1 MDADQG
7 FRKAPGSLLR
17 IAAGAGAAALI
28 VTAVSAVRR
37 AGTAMADRDSGPA
50 QGSRVPPSAV
60 PVPSLPTD
68 AAGLGAPSG
77 PLTTA
82 AAQTTPDVRPSP
94 AAPEPARSCDL
105 AGQVAISAALL
116 LFSVTALPAMAS
128 RRRAGGRRGAAH
140 ARTSGRGAENG
151 NDALPRELS
160 ALVSDPSATG
170 APRSGRPDAARHHA
184 AQPRREGQRSEHA
197 DDYPSWPGRPGPYAL
212 HPDHPSWGGGAGDPR
227 WDATEQV
234 LRQDGYPSWPEPAA
248 PPWREGQRSQHAD
261 DYPSWPGRPGPYAL
275 HPDHPSWGGGAGDP
289 RWDATEQVLRQDGYP
304 SWPEPTAPPWRDAE
318 RPTANNG
325 SGWRGGGIPARPES
339 RPAPHRGAHGR
350 SAMGQSA
357 TGPRQVLPAP
367 VADPDLPPRAGYA
380 PRPGT
385 APHPYTGSRPVPAPP
400 GNVTPGPGPMRQ
412 AGYAPG
418 PGPAYAPGPGPAPQA
433 GYAPQGFPLQPR
445 VQSEVDR
452 VLEANRGRSSPGQI
466 WDPGSVE
473 FATRII
479 SEANQQAAEIRH
491 EARDDAATARADA
504 KQEAAKLVQQ
514 AADQAAATLAAAELQ
529 AARVRAEIL
538 KLSTDLGGVAT
549 GFTESLLSPAKPA
562 AKPAADPAA
571 KPKTPAVAE
580 VATPPAAEPAAKPA
594 ARPAAEPAA
603 KPAKKP
609 ATRSASAPAT
619 RPGVSPRRMKPEIKG
634 GGKPK
639 NRQVSA
645 ARKVAAAFIALAMAG
660 AATGATELALHGPA
674 FFVFRANGAGASQTG
689 PKEDQGPGQPDAP
702 VKAQQPKQAG

>member
-82 AAQTTPDVRPSP
+82 AAQTTPDFRPSP

-184 AQPRREGQRSEHA
+184 AQPRREGQRSE
-197 DDYPSWPGRPGPYAL
+197 
-212 HPDHPSWGGGAGDPR
+212 
-227 WDATEQV
+227 
-234 LRQDGYPSWPEPAA
+234 
-248 PPWREGQRSQHAD
+248 HAD